1 MTIYTLGADTVPDIA
16 DDAWVAPGAIVI
28 GKVTLKAR
36 SSVWFGAVLRAENDT
51 IVIGEGSNIQESS
64 VLHVDPGYPLTLEK
78 NVTIGHKVMLHG
90 CTVREQSLIGIGSIL
105 LNGCVIGKNS
115 IVGANTL
122 IPEGKEYPDGVL
134 ILGSPG
140 KVVRELTQEQQDGL
154 LRPAE
159 HYVANALRFRK
170 DLKEIPRQF

>member
-1 MTIYTLGADTVPDIA
+1 MTIYSLGEDTIPQIA

-28 GKVTLKAR
+28 GKVTLRPR
-36 SSVWFGAVLRAENDT
+36 SSVWFGAVIRAENDT
-51 IVIGEGSNIQESS
+51 ITIGEGTNIQESS
-64 VLHVDPGYPLTLEK
+64 VLHVDPGHPINLER

-105 LNGCVIGKNS
+105 LNGCIIGKNS

-159 HYVANALRFRK
+159 HYVANAQRFR
-170 DLKEIPRQF
+170 DNLREL

>member
-1 MTIYTLGADTVPDIA
+1 MTVYTLGSDSRPDIA
-16 DDAWVAPGAIVI
+16 DDAWIAPGAILI
-28 GKVTLKAR
+28 GQVTMKAR
-36 SSVWFGAVLRAENDT
+36 SSIWFGAVIRAENDRV
-51 IVIGEGSNIQESS
+51 VIGEGSNVQDGS
-64 VLHVDPGYPLTLEK
+64 VLHVDPGYPLELHK

-90 CTVREQSLIGIGSIL
+90 CTVKEQSLIGIGSIL

-140 KVVRELTQEQQDGL
+140 KVVRELTPQQQEGL
-154 LRPAE
+154 LRPAQHYQDNAVRYRE
-159 HYVANALRFRK
+159 HLTEV
-170 DLKEIPRQF
+170 PGV

>member
-1 MTIYTLGADTVPDIA
+1 MTIYKLGEDTIPDIA
-16 DDAWVAPGAIVI
+16 DDAWIAPGAIVI
-28 GKVTLKAR
+28 GKVKLQAR
-36 SSVWFGAVLRAENDT
+36 SSVWFGTVIRAENDT
-51 IVIGEGSNIQESS
+51 ITIGEGSNIQENS
-64 VLHVDPGYPLTLEK
+64 VLHVDPSFPMTIER

-105 LNGCVIGKNS
+105 LNGCIIGKNS

-140 KVVRELTQEQQDGL
+140 KVVRELTKEQQEAL
-154 LRPAE
+154 LKPAE
-159 HYVANALRFRK
+159 HYVANAKNFRENLR
-170 DLKEIPRQF
+170 EV

>member
-1 MTIYTLGADTVPDIA
+1 MTIYTLGEDTIPEIA
-16 DDAWVAPGAIVI
+16 TDAWVAPGAIVI
-28 GKVTLKAR
+28 GKVTLQAR
-36 SSVWFGAVLRAENDT
+36 SSVWFGCVIRAENDS
-51 IVIGEGSNIQESS
+51 ISIGEGSNIQEAS
-64 VLHVDPGYPLTLEK
+64 VLHVDPGYPMTIER

-122 IPEGKEYPDGVL
+122 IPEGREYPDGVL

-140 KVVRELTQEQQDGL
+140 KVVRELTPEQQQGL

-159 HYVANALRFRK
+159 TYVANAKRFREN
-170 DLKEIPRQF
+170 LREI

>member
-1 MTIYTLGADTVPDIA
+1 MTIYSLGEDSIPNIA
-16 DDAWVAPGAIVI
+16 SDAWVAPGAIVI
-28 GKVTLKAR
+28 GKVELQAR
-36 SSVWFGAVLRAENDT
+36 SSVWFGAIIRAENDT
-51 IVIGEGSNIQESS
+51 ITVGEGSNIQDGS
-64 VLHVDPGYPLTLEK
+64 VLHVDPGYPITLER

-105 LNGCVIGKNS
+105 LNGCIIGKNS

-122 IPEGKEYPDGVL
+122 IPEGREYPDGVL

-154 LRPAE
+154 MRPAQT
-159 HYVANALRFRK
+159 YVLNAERYRGDLR
-170 DLKEIPRQF
+170 EV

>member
-1 MTIYTLGADTVPDIA
+1 MTIYQLEELTPEIA
-16 DDAWVAPGAIVI
+16 PDAWVAPGAIVI
-28 GKVTLKAR
+28 GRVKLQAR
-36 SSVWFGAVLRAENDT
+36 SSVWFGSVIRAENDD
-51 IVIGEGSNIQESS
+51 ISIGEGTNIQENS
-64 VLHVDPGYPLTLEK
+64 VLHVDPGYPITLER

-90 CTVREQSLIGIGSIL
+90 CTVREQSLIGMGSIL

-140 KVVRELTQEQQDGL
+140 RVVRELTQEQKDGL
-154 LRPAE
+154 LTPAE
-159 HYVANALRFRK
+159 HYVNNAARFCKGLR
-170 DLKEIPRQF
+170 EV

>member
-1 MTIYTLGADTVPDIA
+1 MTIYSLGSAGTPDIA
-16 DDAWVAPGAIVI
+16 EDAWIAPGAILI
-28 GKVTLKAR
+28 GQVTMKAR
-36 SSVWFGAVLRAENDT
+36 SSIWFGAVIRAENDRV
-51 IVIGEGSNIQESS
+51 VIGEGSNVQDGS
-64 VLHVDPGYPLTLEK
+64 VLHVDPGWPLELEK

-154 LRPAE
+154 LQPAQ
-159 HYVANALRFRK
+159 HYQDNAIRYREN
-170 DLKEIPRQF
+170 LKAI

>member
-1 MTIYTLGADTVPDIA
+1 MTIYALGEDTIPQIA
-16 DDAWVAPGAIVI
+16 DDCWVAPGAIVI
-28 GKVTLKAR
+28 GKVTLQPR
-36 SSVWFGAVLRAENDT
+36 SSVWFGAVIRAENDT
-51 IVIGEGSNIQESS
+51 ITVGEGSNIQESS
-64 VLHVDPGYPLTLEK
+64 VLHVDPGYPITLER

-105 LNGCVIGKNS
+105 LNGCIIGKNS

-159 HYVANALRFRK
+159 QYVANAKRFR
-170 DLKEIPRQF
+170 DHLREI